1 MYRLITFRS
10 LSESIFCRIVNLRD
24 GYYHKA
30 YKFSVM
36 ITITAMDLATS
47 TLSQLGLTFIT
58 QLGFSGTV
66 GFLIGYGVK
75 KLVKVAATAFGLY
88 LGVSLVLGAWL
99 ESRGILTVTVDYDKL
114 TALVESSTTWVITQA
129 TSLLASV
136 IQGIAIFGSLGVGFA
151 VGFKRG

>member
-1 MYRLITFRS
+1 
-10 LSESIFCRIVNLRD
+10 
-24 GYYHKA
+24 
-30 YKFSVM
+30 
-36 ITITAMDLATS
+36 MDLATS